1 MFDDSLMG
9 AIKWS
14 LWFATQCVWETKGTD
29 TSLCG
34 VQKVCNHAFAKTD
47 VHPMA
52 IRNMDDPVCFL

>member
-1 MFDDSLMG
+1 MFDNPLTE

-14 LWFATQCVWETKGTD
+14 LWFVARYVRKTKGTD

>member
-1 MFDDSLMG
+1 MFDDPLTG

-14 LWFATQCVWETKGTD
+14 LWFVARYVRKTKGTD

-47 VHPMA
+47 VQPMA